1 MVDRVRRARYAVGAT
16 FAVNGMTFANLVPRY
31 PEIVA
36 DLGLDNAAFGAAV
49 AAWPLGA
56 LLSGLFAGVA
66 VTRWSS
72 KRVIVG
78 ASLAMSA
85 LLAGVGWASSWL
97 ALAAVFLCVGLVDA
111 LIDIAN
117 NAQGLWVQRRIG
129 TSIITGLHGL
139 WSVGAVVGGLIGSA
153 FAGLGV
159 PVRWQPAGHRG
170 AVRRWRSWWPVGSCS
185 RATSRSLTRSQPD
198 ATRRPSRQPTG
209 RAPRVSAGV
218 VVRLLLI
225 CLVGLAGA
233 AGEDAGNTWGAL
245 YLTGSLG
252 TTAAVGGAVFVA
264 MQTTMIIGRFAG
276 DPLVTRFGPRGVS
289 RVGGDLDRARVRG
302 GAGRA
307 QRARGGGRLRHRRT
321 GDRRPDPA
329 GHARR
334 RRAARAPSGLRPG
347 RLGLDDA
354 GRLLADPTADRDR
367 RRPGRTALG
376 LRRTGRSRAAGD
388 RLRRAVGAGRAA
400 ARPVAD
406 LWYAAYGSN
415 LARDRFEAYLFGG
428 RPAGATRH
436 YPGARD
442 PSPPLDDRPLLLPG
456 RLFFAGDS
464 PTWGGGI
471 AFYDADGEGTVY
483 ARAYRITTEQF
494 SDLAAQEMR
503 RDPGVELDLSRG
515 ARAAAALV
523 RARSLRDAAPGRR
536 ARRPAGRDLHRAGG
550 SRAPAER
557 PGTELPRHHQ
567 PRAPG
572 VPRSER
578 RRDRR
583 LSRRG
588 RRVSALP
595 TARSARLPQTQLL
608 LLRRGLGLLHHR
620 PVRDVRPDP
629 DRSPVA
635 PRHQVVID
643 QHALVGPDVEQAS
656 PVVVPA
662 VLVRGHPDRRPRR
675 GERAQPVRGLL
686 RVALLLRRHLGRVH
700 PDQPDL
706 DLGASW

>member
-1 MVDRVRRARYAVGAT
+1 MVDPVRRARYAVGAT

-159 PVRWQPAGHRG
+159 PVRWQLLVTGLLFALALVAASRFLLPGHEQVPG
-170 AVRRWRSWWPVGSCS
+170 GDE
-185 RATSRSLTRSQPD
+185 ATSPPD
-198 ATRRPSRQPTG
+198 PTG
-209 RAPRVSAGV
+209 RAGRVPVGV

-289 RVGGDLDRARVRG
+289 RVGGILTVLGFGVVLAVPSVLAAV
-302 GAGRA
+302 AGFA
-307 QRARGGGRLRHRRT
+307 IVGLGIAVLI
-321 GDRRPDPA
+321 PLA
-329 GHARR
+329 MHA
-334 RRAARAPSGLRPG
+334 
-347 RLGLDDA
+347 
-354 GRLLADPTADRDR
+354 AD
-367 RRPGRTALG
+367 
-376 LRRTGRSRAAGD
+376 
-388 RLRRAVGAGRAA
+388 
-400 ARPVAD
+400 
-406 LWYAAYGSN
+406 
-415 LARDRFEAYLFGG
+415 E
-428 RPAGATRH
+428 
-436 YPGARD
+436 
-442 PSPPLDDRPLLLPG
+442 LPG
-456 RLFFAGDS
+456 
-464 PTWGGGI
+464 
-471 AFYDADGEGTVY
+471 
-483 ARAYRITTEQF
+483 
-494 SDLAAQEMR
+494 
-503 RDPGVELDLSRG
+503 
-515 ARAAAALV
+515 
-523 RARSLRDAAPGRR
+523 
-536 ARRPAGRDLHRAGG
+536 
-550 SRAPAER
+550 
-557 PGTELPRHHQ
+557 LP
-567 PRAPG
+567 
-572 VPRSER
+572 
-578 RRDRR
+578 
-583 LSRRG
+583 
-588 RRVSALP
+588 
-595 TARSARLPQTQLL
+595 
-608 LLRRGLGLLHHR
+608 RGLGLAVSGWMMRVGFLAT
-620 PVRDVRPDP
+620 PPLIGI
-629 DRSPVA
+629 VA
-635 PRHQVVID
+635 DQVGLRW
-643 QHALVGPDVEQAS
+643 AF
-656 PVVVPA
+656 VVPA
-662 VLVRGHPDRRPRR
+662 VL
-675 GERAQPVRGLL
+675 GLL
-686 RVALLLRRHLGRVH
+686 AIGCAGLLAPAERRRTRG
-700 PDQPDL
+700 
-706 DLGASW
+706 

>member
-139 WSVGAVVGGLIGSA
+139 WSVGAVIGGLIGSV

-159 PVRWQPAGHRG
+159 PVRWHLLITGLVFAAVLLVASRFLLPGHEPR
-170 AVRRWRSWWPVGSCS
+170 
-185 RATSRSLTRSQPD
+185 QPD
-198 ATRRPSRQPTG
+198 ATRQPESTPRRPG
-209 RAPRVSAGV
+209 VSAGV

-289 RVGGDLDRARVRG
+289 RVGGVLTVLGFVVVLAVPSVVAAVVGFAIVGLGIAVLIPLAMHAADELPGLPRGFGLAVSGWMMRVG
-302 GAGRA
+302 FLLTPPLIGIVAD
-307 QRARGGGRLRHRRT
+307 QV
-321 GDRRPDPA
+321 
-329 GHARR
+329 
-334 RRAARAPSGLRPG
+334 GLR
-347 RLGLDDA
+347 
-354 GRLLADPTADRDR
+354 
-367 RRPGRTALG
+367 
-376 LRRTGRSRAAGD
+376 
-388 RLRRAVGAGRAA
+388 
-400 ARPVAD
+400 
-406 LWYAAYGSN
+406 W
-415 LARDRFEAYLFGG
+415 
-428 RPAGATRH
+428 
-436 YPGARD
+436 
-442 PSPPLDDRPLLLPG
+442 
-456 RLFFAGDS
+456 
-464 PTWGGGI
+464 
-471 AFYDADGEGTVY
+471 AF
-483 ARAYRITTEQF
+483 
-494 SDLAAQEMR
+494 
-503 RDPGVELDLSRG
+503 
-515 ARAAAALV
+515 
-523 RARSLRDAAPGRR
+523 
-536 ARRPAGRDLHRAGG
+536 
-550 SRAPAER
+550 
-557 PGTELPRHHQ
+557 
-567 PRAPG
+567 
-572 VPRSER
+572 
-578 RRDRR
+578 
-583 LSRRG
+583 
-588 RRVSALP
+588 
-595 TARSARLPQTQLL
+595 
-608 LLRRGLGLLHHR
+608 
-620 PVRDVRPDP
+620 
-629 DRSPVA
+629 
-635 PRHQVVID
+635 
-643 QHALVGPDVEQAS
+643 
-656 PVVVPA
+656 VVPA
-662 VLVRGHPDRRPRR
+662 VL
-675 GERAQPVRGLL
+675 GLL
-686 RVALLLRRHLGRVH
+686 AICCAGLLAPAERRDLRG
-700 PDQPDL
+700 
-706 DLGASW
+706 